1 MPASYWMTSAKLTA
15 AGCMAAG
22 FIPIQVFYLRP
33 RQLIT
38 GQSLVYL
45 CWPLTFDCN
54 NGVHWPCADGGCC
67 HRNSVPPRW
76 ARRPLL
82 MRSRDGSIAGIPIV
96 PVGSIREW
104 ELEYYSSSVEVE
116 KNMVEMEWNE
126 NKYVFLVAVYSSSGK
141 DSGLEIL
148 PIVWSWQREAMGIT
162 DGTGR
167 EVGIKPG

>member
-1 MPASYWMTSAKLTA
+1 M
-15 AGCMAAG
+15 G
-22 FIPIQVFYLRP
+22 
-33 RQLIT
+33 T
-38 GQSLVYL
+38 GK
-45 CWPLTFDCN
+45 
-54 NGVHWPCADGGCC
+54 
-67 HRNSVPPRW
+67 
-76 ARRPLL
+76 
-82 MRSRDGSIAGIPIV
+82 
-96 PVGSIREW
+96 
-104 ELEYYSSSVEVE
+104 YYSSSVEVE